1 MHLARPMLACD
12 YLNLD
17 DHIGRLTKLYAAR
30 KRVARVKVA

>member
-1 MHLARPMLACD
+1 MRLARQLLACD

-30 KRVARVKVA
+30 KPFARVKVA